1 MTGSSRAGAVG
12 SQSSGDNQAAATELA
27 RQAGEY
33 AKRSVTVLNPADVE
47 LWSIVSDVPRLQ
59 GVWPY
64 VCAILNVVL
73 PGVGT
78 MIAACIGY
86 TLSWS
91 KTQLM
96 AGLLQML
103 TAVYIVGWAWSI
115 YWAWLFLAKALR
127 DKQEVNRYLNQTNV
141 RSE

>member
-1 MTGSSRAGAVG
+1 MQPRPGVQVTGSSQGA
-12 SQSSGDNQAAATELA
+12 SQGDNQAAATELA

-33 AKRSVTVLNPADVE
+33 AKRSVTVLNPSDVE
-47 LWSIVSDVPRLQ
+47 LWNIVSDVPRLQ

-78 MIAACIGY
+78 MIAACVGY
-86 TLSWS
+86 SLSWS

-115 YWAWLFLAKALR
+115 YWSWLFLAKALR
-127 DKQEVNRYLNQTNV
+127 DKQEVNRYLN
-141 RSE
+141 